1 MSDLKIKSYGSLA
14 EYWFPHRP
22 EYEALA
28 RLRIKLF
35 DMKDVQEVLD
45 YVQAQLE
52 KIEKQEKEKA
62 K

>member
-22 EYEALA
+22 EYEALV

-35 DMKDVQEVLD
+35 DANGLQEILD
-45 YVQAQLE
+45 YVQEQIE
-52 KIEKQEKEKA
+52 KIEKQEKDKT
-62 K
+62 

>member
-28 RLRIKLF
+28 RFPI
-35 DMKDVQEVLD
+35 DQNMKPWPD
-45 YVQAQLE
+45 
-52 KIEKQEKEKA
+52 
-62 K
+62 